1 MKISEMSER
10 EWHALRAKNVGA
22 SEVAA
27 LFGVHKQMSAW
38 ELHHIKAGGLEPRDL
53 SGNVRVLCGHN
64 LESGI
69 ARLIAEIHALAIQA
83 GRYVEDANCK
93 GLAASLDYEITN
105 GLGLDRPAPF
115 EIKNVDGLVF
125 KEDWLV
131 GHETLSSD
139 RIISIEPP
147 LHIDLQ
153 LQTQMA
159 CTDAEIGFLGVL
171 INGNTP
177 LLIRRERH
185 DGAIKNIR
193 EKVAEFWENV
203 NAKKE
208 PLINEPSTLDAVT
221 RMYAGQGD
229 NRPAAI
235 DLSHDNEAGDA
246 LSRYL
251 DASQQR
257 KDFEKEEKTAKA
269 ILLAK
274 IGEARGA
281 SINGT
286 EIKMSDVKAFA
297 GKEITPE
304 MIGQFIGARAAHRRM
319 SVKGA

>member
-10 EWHALRAKNVGA
+10 EWHELRAKNVGA

-53 SGNVRVLCGHN
+53 SDNVRVRCGRN

-69 ARLIAEIHALAIQA
+69 ALSIAEIHNLGIEA
-83 GRYVEDANCK
+83 GRYLEDVFCK
-93 GLAASLDYEITN
+93 GLAASLDYEIIS
-105 GLGLDRPAPF
+105 GLGLDGPAPL
-115 EIKNVDGLVF
+115 EIKNVDGLIF
-125 KEDWLV
+125 KENWFV
-131 GHETLSSD
+131 GPETLSSD
-139 RIISIEPP
+139 RILDIEPP

-159 CTDAEIGFLGVL
+159 CAGADVGFLGVMV
-171 INGNTP
+171 NGNMP

-185 DGAIKNIR
+185 EKAITDIR
-193 EKVAEFWENV
+193 EKVSEFWGNV
-203 NAKKE
+203 HAKKE
-208 PLINEPSTLDAVT
+208 PLINEPSALDAVT
-221 RMYAGQGD
+221 RMYANQRND
-229 NRPAAI
+229 RPAAI